1 MGAVG
6 SILLTC
12 IDRLKPNDDDDISL
26 NINCNCCDDY
36 HDEYIFNGSRD
47 SSIYKE

>member
-12 IDRLKPNDDDDISL
+12 IDRLKPNDDDDINV
-26 NINCNCCDDY
+26 NISCNCCNEEL
-36 HDEYIFNGSRD
+36 DEYLFKGSRS
-47 SSIYKE
+47 SSISKE